1 MVAQDTNL
9 TIKRENSESCARYK
23 RDDQIKGQ
31 VNLREIQTQQSNK
44 RAAKAA
50 RNTNFIIK

>member
-9 TIKRENSESCARYK
+9 TIKRENSESSARYK
-23 RDDQIKGQ
+23 RNDQIKGQ